1 MQQQIG
7 GFQFLKGGLKSFGQF
22 LWEVADKSD
31 RIRQHKFVLFGE
43 AEPPGGGVQRG
54 EQLVFRQHLGAGQGV
69 EERRF
74 SGVGV
79 AHQARPPANPAGRGG
94 HG

>member
-43 AEPPGGGVQRG
+43 AEPPGVVGSSVANSLSSASTSERVRALRSVDFPA
-54 EQLVFRQHLGAGQGV
+54 LV
-69 EERRF
+69 
-74 SGVGV
+74 
-79 AHQARPPANPAGRGG
+79 
-94 HG
+94 